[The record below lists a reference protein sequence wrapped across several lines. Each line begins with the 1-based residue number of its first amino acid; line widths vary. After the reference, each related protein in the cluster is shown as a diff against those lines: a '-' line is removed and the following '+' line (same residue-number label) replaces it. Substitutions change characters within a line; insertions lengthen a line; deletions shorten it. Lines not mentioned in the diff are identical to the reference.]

1 MAIYNAIDRLIAGLG
16 FDGLK
21 KDALLQF
28 FKMPFL
34 YPTAQMEGVFI
45 WALGFLESVAL
56 NYKYNIVLESISEID
71 LDLFLVFLI
80 VQL

>member
-1 MAIYNAIDRLIAGLG
+1 MYNAIDRLIAGLG

-21 KDALLQF
+21 KDAALLQF

-45 WALGFLESVAL
+45 RALGFLESVYL
-56 NYKYNIVLESISEID
+56 NYKYNIVLESVSEMD
-71 LDLFLVFLI
+71 LDLFWYF
-80 VQL
+80 